1 MVMVGCD
8 HVRRLAPTEL
18 RIYSPDHSHSH
29 LALTVSTLY
38 LHSIYRAYLQYIY
51 SIYCATPGRRT
62 RAAAHQQHWHWDQLE
77 TIIQINLNPS
87 HHQQRHYLYQ
97 HSQLNCQHLYHLLG
111 YLECL
116 MMKVKPVGILNHVW
130 KLKELSRICWWYKLN
145 VMKYCEPSAVSD
157 VPRPHTCYGLP
168 VHKHCNCLDTAASRP
183 RVQGKML
190 RLIILPGKCQILFT
204 DLPLIVHISCKNSLM
219 SHVVNTENSVSN

>member
-1 MVMVGCD
+1 MVELWPCP
-8 HVRRLAPTEL
+8 APGSDWAAYLLSWPLTL
-18 RIYSPDHSHSH
+18 TPRAHCIY
-29 LALTVSTLY
+29 TLY
-38 LHSIYRAYLQYIY
+38 LHTVSTQYIYSIY

-62 RAAAHQQHWHWDQLE
+62 RAAAHQQHWDQLE

-116 MMKVKPVGILNHVW
+116 MMKVKPVGMLNHVW

-145 VMKYCEPSAVSD
+145 VMKYCEPSPLCAMCP
-157 VPRPHTCYGLP
+157 VPTLVMDYQFT
-168 VHKHCNCLDTAASRP
+168 NTAIVWTRQPAD
-183 RVQGKML
+183 RVF
-190 RLIILPGKCQILFT
+190 RGKC
-204 DLPLIVHISCKNSLM
+204 
-219 SHVVNTENSVSN
+219 